1 MYNGLQGFG
10 KGEIS
15 AGMSNWRSLPN
26 IGAPLLYAAVY
37 PLRSQESS
45 VPHGQILTHPT
56 YFLPMFMLRRQLH
69 GMAQCVFVV
78 DRSRYNWGAQNGFP
92 KALFLSRMLLGA
104 VLPELT
110 FRMISAKERKRLSTS
125 S

>member
-1 MYNGLQGFG
+1 MQ
-10 KGEIS
+10 
-15 AGMSNWRSLPN
+15 ACPT
-26 IGAPLLYAAVY
+26 GALCLTLARRCSTPQCTH
-37 PLRSQESS
+37 SEESS
-45 VPHGQILTHPT
+45 VPHGQVLTHPT